1 MTKHPHTTRGDF
13 DAPAGQ
19 TLAAALRERMPDRSW
34 RQVREMCASGKVTV
48 DGDATEAAHRLVGG
62 EKIAWNMAKPDPRR
76 RLLRPGF
83 RMVYEDGHLVVIEKP
98 EGVSTVPYDRKE
110 TGTALD
116 LIRDAWRAEGK
127 RATVTPLYTVHRIDK
142 DTSGLVCFAKT
153 KLAERGLH
161 RVFKEHLADREY
173 IAVAH
178 GQVRAGRIESQLVEN
193 RGDGLRGS
201 SRRFGGGQHAIT
213 HVEVVETFRNA
224 TLCRIRLQTGRTH
237 QIRIHLA
244 EQGHPL
250 VGETVYIR
258 DLVRHGGIP
267 IACARLLLHAAT
279 LGFDHP
285 VTWEH
290 LHFVADPPTV
300 FADEV
305 AKLRKL
311 RCAAEAAQLRAMRD
325 TPGRTPAW
333 RRSRRSSSLARWAP
347 PPRAPPDPDRRRG
360 TFP

>member
-1 MTKHPHTTRGDF
+1 MSDGKKLATRQARGRAGQPTQGAQQNHGDF
-13 DAPAGQ
+13 VAPAGG
-19 TLAAALRERMPDRSW
+19 TLSAALRDKLPERSW
-34 RQVREMCASGKVTV
+34 RQVRELCVSGKVTV
-48 DGDATEAAHRLVGG
+48 NGAPVVEPAYRLVGG
-62 EKIAWNMAKPDPRR
+62 ETIGWNMGKPDPRR
-76 RLLRPGF
+76 LVTQRGF
-83 RMVYEDGHLVVIEKP
+83 RIVFEDGHLVVIEKP
-98 EGVSTVPYDRKE
+98 EGVSTVPYERKE

-116 LIRDAWRAEGK
+116 LIRESWRRQGK

-178 GQVRAGRIESQLVEN
+178 GQVRPGRIESRLIEN

-201 SRRFGGGQHAIT
+201 SKRPDPPSYGRGHGQGRQAHGEGQHAIT
-213 HVEVVETFRNA
+213 LVEVTEHLRSA
-224 TLCRIRLQTGRTH
+224 SLCRVRLQTGRTH

-258 DLVRHGGIP
+258 DLLRRGGKP
-267 IACARLLLHAAT
+267 IVSERLLLHAAT

-285 VTWEH
+285 VTGEH
-290 LHFVADPPTV
+290 LHFTAELPPEFVAQ
-300 FADEV
+300 V
-305 AKLRKL
+305 AKLR
-311 RCAAEAAQLRAMRD
+311 
-325 TPGRTPAW
+325 G
-333 RRSRRSSSLARWAP
+333 
-347 PPRAPPDPDRRRG
+347 
-360 TFP
+360 